1 MFYTEED
8 VQPIV
13 DAVTEVMGVTGN
25 MAIGK
30 NVLPNVTVS
39 TPEFGKVWYGDY
51 TGTVEQLNTN
61 MTNLSTKLGYK
72 LSFEINQI

>member
-8 VQPIV
+8 IQPVV
-13 DAVTEVMGVTGN
+13 DMVTEALGTVGN
-25 MAIGK
+25 MAYGRG
-30 NVLPNVTVS
+30 VLPNVTVA

-51 TGTVEQLNTN
+51 VGTVDQLTTN
-61 MTNLSTKLGYK
+61 ISDLSTKTGYK

>member
-8 VQPIV
+8 IQPVV
-13 DAVTEVMGVTGN
+13 DAVTEVMGVVGN
-25 MAIGK
+25 MANGK

-51 TGTVEQLNTN
+51 IGSMDELT
-61 MTNLSTKLGYK
+61 TKMAELFGKTGYK
-72 LSFEINQI
+72 LTFEVNT

>member
-8 VQPIV
+8 IQPVV
-13 DAVTEVMGVTGN
+13 DAVTGVMGVVGN
-25 MAIGK
+25 MATGK

-51 TGTVEQLNTN
+51 VGN
-61 MTNLSTKLGYK
+61 MDELTAAVSELSGKTGYK
-72 LSFEINQI
+72 MTFEVNQF

>member
-8 VQPIV
+8 VQPVV
-13 DAVTEVMGVTGN
+13 DAVTEVMGVVGN
-25 MAIGK
+25 MVSGRG
-30 NVLPNVTVS
+30 VLPNVTVS

-51 TGTVEQLNTN
+51 VGTVDELNAS
-61 MTNLSTKLGYK
+61 MGQLSTKLGYK